1 MPRKGAIREL
11 EVSLAV
17 ATRQLHKQR
26 KESEA
31 MVAAYEAKLST
42 SRLNAS
48 MLIEAFKT
56 AKLAKDVLEAAAE
69 HHSRDAARMQMRE
82 LELVKSLEVAEAA
95 HAEVL
100 EQLERAS
107 AQHRSDLERVRSDL
121 ERPNV
126 APAGDTAAR
135 RSSAQDRFFLEG
147 EQPKTATSDAFAGT
161 EAAAGDPSTA
171 TPTGSDLISSTS
183 HRNAALHSVS
193 AGTTRQ
199 DTETRGDMASSV
211 EMRLAQAAELAAV
224 GEATDAAAGDA
235 APPTPPGDEEAI
247 ADGAAAQEGEG
258 VADAAETLEADN
270 AAAAEE
276 GEQPKTAELAAMGEA
291 TDSAAG
297 DAAPP
302 TLPVGEEAIADDA
315 AAAQE
320 GEGVAD
326 AAETLEAD
334 DAAAAEEGEQPKTA
348 MGDEFTGTEAAAGD
362 PSTATPTGSDSICS
376 PARNA
381 ALHSHCDSAGT
392 TTWQDTEPRGDMAS
406 SVEMRLAQ
414 AAELA
419 AVGEATDAAAGDAA
433 PPMLPGDEEAIADD
447 AAAAQEGEGVAD
459 AAETLEADDAAA
471 AEEGEQAEEP
481 AVGDGDGVAAEADAL
496 EADGTSAFERMVAQ
510 DDEGAPEDDE
520 GPPQLPPARPD
531 GDDNT
536 AAEEEEEEE
545 EEEAAEEDAAGGGDA
560 VEGPPANDDTA
571 AVAPPPSAGGGG
583 YVPPY
588 TVHVGVLCRPFV
600 ARAKARRSPRKS
612 KRAASPAATQRLF
625 VQMAPQRVSHRGI
638 GYDAN
643 TPLTHQGYNVDAACF
658 LAFNWEK
665 SVEEDEERDACAGAA
680 QASNDDVYAEI
691 GGDALVER
699 ALDGAS
705 ATIISSGSEQ
715 CGKAHMVWGPRAWSK
730 AETPETVLTWG
741 VAPRLLRAL
750 FAAKGEITASLTCVQ
765 NVGQHNRDLLTRSAT
780 KLHIHQFCAVEE
792 AVASFEE
799 LCELL
804 GAAEERAAK
813 WPTLH
818 SEQAVVGSVVTS
830 LALSCG
836 GKITFIDLAPE
847 QHPANV
853 QYGQWVAHPSHPEL
867 NPPSCAGQHPDV
879 RRTKRMSETVAAINV
894 SLSEV
899 RGFLRATARAAKRGV
914 QAKRAVGVTSFLA
927 KYLREEV
934 TRDGA

>member
-235 APPTPPGDEEAI
+235 APPMLPGD
-247 ADGAAAQEGEG
+247 
-258 VADAAETLEADN
+258 
-270 AAAAEE
+270 
-276 GEQPKTAELAAMGEA
+276 
-291 TDSAAG
+291 
-297 DAAPP
+297 
-302 TLPVGEEAIADDA
+302 EEAIADDA

-392 TTWQDTEPRGDMAS
+392 TTTSTWQDTEPRGDMAS

-680 QASNDDVYAEI
+680 QASNDDVYAEL